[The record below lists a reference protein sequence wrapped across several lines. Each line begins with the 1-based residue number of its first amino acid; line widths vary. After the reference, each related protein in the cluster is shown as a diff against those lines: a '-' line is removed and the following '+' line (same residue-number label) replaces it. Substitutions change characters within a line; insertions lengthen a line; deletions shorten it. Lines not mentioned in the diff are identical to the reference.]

1 MPKRILNCNFL
12 LKTRSDKGP
21 VFLPADLLLKGLFVF
36 NLSPALCLRYKEVT
50 EDHLD
55 QQKAAKNLFF
65 VSDSL
70 EVIFPV
76 VFTV

>member
-1 MPKRILNCNFL
+1 MH
-12 LKTRSDKGP
+12 SDKYP

-36 NLSPALCLRYKEVT
+36 NLSPAPCPRYKEVT

-55 QQKAAKNLFF
+55 QQKTAKNLF
-65 VSDSL
+65 SISGSL
-70 EVIFPV
+70 DVIFPV